1 MSRQNY
7 FDYDFVQH
15 FNLIPTLKKIIV
27 YILVILVIVL
37 WLMTCYCEGKI
48 HLPLGQVMYFSKNMI
63 VILMKNVKTG
73 MPHKVSI

>member
-1 MSRQNY
+1 
-7 FDYDFVQH
+7 
-15 FNLIPTLKKIIV
+15 
-27 YILVILVIVL
+27 
-37 WLMTCYCEGKI
+37 MTCYCEGKI